1 MYSEEEKTVLCGAS
15 AYEQKYYFNQD
26 FSSLPQSVQDELHA
40 MCVLFT
46 VEIGGIFTLWYD
58 EDGSLQFETEAVD
71 ADAMYDEIGAGLRI
85 KQLQQEKRELLESL
99 ELYYRVFFLGEEVL
113 EEDTA
118 EDSKA
123 GEEPEKGGENHA

>member
-58 EDGSLQFETEAVD
+58 GDGSLQFETEAVD

-99 ELYYRVFFLGEEVL
+99 ELYYRVFFLGEEVP

>member
-1 MYSEEEKTVLCGAS
+1 MYQENIVLCGAS

-26 FSSLPQSVQDELHA
+26 FASLPQSVQDELHA

-58 EDGSLQFETEAVD
+58 GDGSLQFETEAVD

-99 ELYYRVFFLGEEVL
+99 ELYYRVFFLGEEVP

-118 EDSKA
+118 EDSGA

>member
-26 FSSLPQSVQDELHA
+26 FASLPQSVQDELHA

-123 GEEPEKGGENHA
+123 GEESEKGGENHA